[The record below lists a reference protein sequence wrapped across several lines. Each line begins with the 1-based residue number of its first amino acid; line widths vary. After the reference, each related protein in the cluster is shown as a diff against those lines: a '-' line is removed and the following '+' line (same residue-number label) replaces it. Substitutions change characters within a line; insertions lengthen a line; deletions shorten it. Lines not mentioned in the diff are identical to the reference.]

1 MKKLT
6 GETKLLLIMG
16 LIVLGG
22 GSFLAFGP
30 GSSTNSSSMAE
41 GGSPE
46 SEATPRPMDV
56 ATFKKLW
63 ESSPHRKG
71 MANGGTPELSVIEF
85 ADIECSSC
93 RMAYNKLTKNFGK
106 SIPAELAFR
115 HFPLSIHTFGKPC
128 ANALEAAG
136 RQEKFWELYDALF
149 EESQPALSTVYIEQK
164 ATKVGLDMTRFRKDV
179 ADATVT
185 DNVEKDIAMGLEV
198 GVTHTPTFYIL
209 DRKKNT
215 VQAIV
220 GPRGM
225 VEKMGGT
232 FGIPTVDEMKKTI
245 R

>member
-30 GSSTNSSSMAE
+30 GSSTNSSATAQ

-46 SEATPRPMDV
+46 PEATPKPMDT

-63 ESSPHRKG
+63 DSSPHRKG
-71 MANGGTPELSVIEF
+71 MANGSPPELSIIEF
-85 ADIECSSC
+85 ADVECSSC
-93 RMAYNKLTKNFGK
+93 RMAYGKITKNFGK

-115 HFPLSIHTFGKPC
+115 HFPLNIHTFGKPC

-136 RQEKFWELYDALF
+136 RQDKFWELYEALF
-149 EESQPALSTVYIEQK
+149 EDSQPALSQEYIEQK
-164 ATKVGLDMTRFRKDV
+164 ATRVGLDMTRFRKDTTDAAIAQNVDKDTAV
-179 ADATVT
+179 A
-185 DNVEKDIAMGLEV
+185 LEI

-220 GPRGM
+220 GPRGV

-232 FGIPTVDEMKKTI
+232 FGIPTADEMKKTM